1 MKLKQ
6 LIKQIPDL
14 EVKGFKEVEI
24 SGLCSHSKFA
34 SPGNL
39 FIAKKGKSY
48 DGTKF
53 ILEAVDAGAICVL
66 TDLYDPSLPVI
77 QLIHPD
83 VIQVESLL
91 AAFFY
96 GFPSQILPVIGITGT
111 NGKTTTSYLIK
122 FLLDALGHQAGL
134 IGTVEWIVGDHHFP
148 STMTTPDVI
157 TNQKLLKEMIAC
169 GCKAAVMEVSSHALD
184 QKRVD
189 PIEFHASIFTNLT
202 QDHLDYHGSLQ
213 QYAICKKRLFDKLLP
228 SKYAIVNQDDP
239 EHALMIKD
247 CKATIITYGLHPSA
261 DLHALEIQMSREGTH
276 MLVGYLGKYFPFYW
290 KLIGKHNVYNLLAA
304 LAAGLSFSFSIE
316 EMLKVLKNFK
326 RVPGRLE
333 KVENQLGFSIFVDY
347 AHTDDALLNVL
358 MALRELKQGRI
369 VTVFGCGGNRDR
381 GKRKKMGQVAQSLS
395 DLVVVTSD
403 NPRNEDPQEII
414 REILEGMPQKESV
427 LVELDRKRAI
437 ERAIEIARPQD
448 IVLIAGK
455 GHENYQIF
463 SDQKIPFDDREIAL
477 EMCKKIS
484 QKLN

>member
-1 MKLKQ
+1 MKLKE

-14 EVKGFKEVEI
+14 EVKGFKDVEI
-24 SGLCSHSKFA
+24 SGLSAHSKFVA
-34 SPGNL
+34 PGNL
-39 FIAKKGKSY
+39 FIAKRGKSY

-53 ILEAVDAGAICVL
+53 ILEAVDAGAVCVL
-66 TDLYDPSLPVI
+66 TDLYDPSLPVV
-77 QLIHPD
+77 QLIHSD
-83 VIQVESLL
+83 VTYVESEL

-96 GFPSQILPVIGITGT
+96 GFPSKVLPVIGITGT

-122 FLLDALGHQAGL
+122 YLLDTMQHPAGL
-134 IGTVEWIVGDHHFP
+134 IGTVEWIVGDHHYP

-169 GCKAAVMEVSSHALD
+169 GCKTAVMEVSSHALD

-189 PIEFHASIFTNLT
+189 PIDFHAAVFTNLT
-202 QDHLDYHGSLQ
+202 QDHLDYHGTMQ

-239 EHALMIKD
+239 KYSFMIKD
-247 CKATIITYGLHPSA
+247 CKAKIITYGIHPHA
-261 DLHALEIQMSREGTH
+261 DLHALEIQMSQEGSH
-276 MLVGYLGKYFPFYW
+276 MQIGYQGRNYPFYW

-304 LAAGLSFSFSIE
+304 LGVGLSFSFSIE

-326 RVPGRLE
+326 KVPGRLE
-333 KVENQLGFSIFVDY
+333 KVDNQLGFSIFVDY

-358 MALRELKQGRI
+358 MTLRELKQGRI

-381 GKRKKMGQVAQSLS
+381 GKRRKMGQVAQSLS
-395 DLVVVTSD
+395 DVVVVTSD
-403 NPRNEDPQEII
+403 NPRNEDPQDII
-414 REILEGMPQKESV
+414 REILEGMPQKEAV

-448 IVLIAGK
+448 MILIAGK

-463 SDQKIPFDDREIAL
+463 SDQKVPFDDREIAL
-477 EMCKKIS
+477 EICKKIS
-484 QKLN
+484 RKKN